1 MPASFSAHV
10 DGSRIVQV
18 AANRGHVKRVSVCV
32 SVWGQIMENEAR
44 VLFGPFEVD
53 LRTQEI
59 RRQGVVV
66 RLSGQPFQI
75 LEMLLCRPGALVTR
89 EELQQRL
96 WPETSLIDSTHG
108 LNAAINKLRE
118 ALGDSALT
126 PQYVETLP
134 RRGYR
139 FVGEIRGMSSDEV
152 VASVSDS
159 DSASSLTP
167 MLQEEAPSVRG
178 ARRWPMAL
186 LASAALVTGI
196 LGGVELSSNLRQT
209 TVAQSADAT
218 PHAAEVA
225 EAQWKRPST
234 EKKAVH
240 PASRSH
246 APLDSSTRPHPAV
259 LRRRSLAPHD
269 PTLRTVVSGSG
280 SAGPQFSPDEKH
292 IAFMSNR
299 SGPWQVWVSKV
310 DGSDPVQISTT
321 DSAGTP
327 RWSPDGKHI
336 AFDGPCDEGTCIFVA
351 AIDRSSRARQL
362 DEGRVPSFSRDGK
375 WIYFA
380 SMRNEN
386 WQVWKIRTRGGDA
399 VQVTREGG
407 FAALESPDG
416 FLYYTKS
423 DSWQPEVWCMRMA
436 GGEESP
442 VSAKVRPSTWSS
454 WTVTNKGILF
464 SAEANRK
471 AQLSLYETS
480 TGQVHELLTLPSSPR
495 WMGATA
501 DGHRVAVNDASER
514 RITLVDHLH

>member
-1 MPASFSAHV
+1 MRNAYKPVYPCGVSMMEKDS
-10 DGSRIVQV
+10 
-18 AANRGHVKRVSVCV
+18 RVS
-32 SVWGQIMENEAR
+32 
-44 VLFGPFEVD
+44 FGPFEVD

-59 RRQGVVV
+59 RREGVVV

-96 WPETSLIDSTHG
+96 WPEASLIDSTHG

-126 PQYVETLP
+126 PRYVETLP

-139 FVGEIRGMSSDEV
+139 FVGEICGMSSDEL
-152 VASVSDS
+152 VARVPDS
-159 DSASSLTP
+159 DSGFRLTP
-167 MLQEEAPSVRG
+167 TLKEEAPSVRG
-178 ARRWPMAL
+178 ARRWPIVL
-186 LASAALVTGI
+186 IASAALVIGI
-196 LGGVELSSNLRQT
+196 LGGAELSSRLRQT
-209 TVAQSADAT
+209 TVADKT
-218 PHAAEVA
+218 PHAAEDA
-225 EAQWKRPST
+225 EAQLKKAPL

-240 PASRSH
+240 EAPLPH
-246 APLDSSTRPHPAV
+246 APSDSSARTHQAV
-259 LRRRSLAPHD
+259 LRSGPLAPQD

-280 SAGPQFSPDEKH
+280 SAGPQFSPDGTH

-299 SGPWQVWVSKV
+299 SGPWQIWVSNV
-310 DGSDPVQISTT
+310 DGSDPAQISTT

-336 AFDGPCDEGTCIFVA
+336 AFDGPCDEGTCVFVA
-351 AIDRSSRARQL
+351 AIDRSSQARQL

-380 SMRNEN
+380 SMRNEI
-386 WQVWKIRTRGGDA
+386 WQVWKIRTRGSDA
-399 VQVTREGG
+399 VQVTRDGG
-407 FAALESPDG
+407 FAALESADG

-423 DSWQPEVWCMRMA
+423 DSWQPEVWRMRTA
-436 GGEESP
+436 SGKESL

-464 SAEANRK
+464 SAEANGK

-480 TGQVHELLTLPSSPR
+480 TGRLHELLTLPSSPR

-501 DGHRVAVNDASER
+501 DGRRVAVNDASER
-514 RITLVDHLH
+514 QITLVDHLH

>member
-1 MPASFSAHV
+1 
-10 DGSRIVQV
+10 
-18 AANRGHVKRVSVCV
+18 
-32 SVWGQIMENEAR
+32 MENEAR

-59 RRQGVVV
+59 RREGVVV

-75 LEMLLCRPGALVTR
+75 LEMLLSRPGALVTR

-96 WPETSLIDSTHG
+96 WPEASLIDSTHG

-126 PQYVETLP
+126 PRYVETLP

-139 FVGEIRGMSSDEV
+139 FVGEIRGMSSEAWVD
-152 VASVSDS
+152 SVTAS
-159 DSASSLTP
+159 DSASRLTP
-167 MLQEEAPSVRG
+167 MLQEEARPVRG
-178 ARRWPMAL
+178 ATPWPIVL
-186 LASAALVTGI
+186 IASTALVTGI
-196 LGGVELSSNLRQT
+196 LGGVELSSRLRQA

-225 EAQWKRPST
+225 EAQLKQAPL

-240 PASRSH
+240 EAPLPH
-246 APLDSSTRPHPAV
+246 APSDSSARTRQAV
-259 LRRRSLAPHD
+259 LRSGLLAPQD

-280 SAGPQFSPDEKH
+280 SAGPQFSPDGKH

-299 SGPWQVWVSKV
+299 SGPWQIWASNV

-336 AFDGPCDEGTCIFVA
+336 AFDGPCDEGTCVFVA
-351 AIDRSSRARQL
+351 AMDRSSQARQL

-386 WQVWKIRTRGGDA
+386 WQVWKIRTRGSDA
-399 VQVTREGG
+399 VQVTRGGG

-423 DSWQPEVWCMRMA
+423 DSWQPEVWRMRMA
-436 GGEESP
+436 SGEESL

-464 SAEANRK
+464 SAEANGK
-471 AQLSLYETS
+471 AQLNLYETS
-480 TGQVHELLTLPSSPR
+480 TGRLHELLTLPSSPR

-501 DGHRVAVNDASER
+501 DGRRVAVNDASER
-514 RITLVDHLH
+514 QITLVDHLH

>member
-1 MPASFSAHV
+1 
-10 DGSRIVQV
+10 
-18 AANRGHVKRVSVCV
+18 
-32 SVWGQIMENEAR
+32 
-44 VLFGPFEVD
+44 LFGPFEVD

-59 RRQGVVV
+59 RCNGVVV
-66 RLSGQPFQI
+66 RLAGQSFRI
-75 LEMLLCRPGALVTR
+75 LAMLLSRPGALVTR

-96 WPETSLIDSTHG
+96 WPEASLIDSTHG

-126 PQYVETLP
+126 PRYVETLP

-139 FVGEIRGMSSDEV
+139 FVGETRGMTSDEL
-152 VASVSDS
+152 VAIVSDS
-159 DSASSLTP
+159 DSTSKLTP
-167 MLQEEAPSVRG
+167 MLQEEVPSVRG
-178 ARRWPMAL
+178 TRHWPIAL
-186 LASAALVTGI
+186 IASAALVTGI
-196 LGGVELSSNLRQT
+196 LGGVELSLNLRQT
-209 TVAQSADAT
+209 RVARSVDAT

-225 EAQWKRPST
+225 EAEWKRPST
-234 EKKAVH
+234 GKKAVH
-240 PASRSH
+240 EAPPPH
-246 APLDSSTRPHPAV
+246 ARLDSGTRPV
-259 LRRRSLAPHD
+259 LRSDPLTPQD

-280 SAGPQFSPDEKH
+280 SAGPQFSPDGKH

-299 SGPWQVWVSKV
+299 SGPWQIWVSNV

-336 AFDGPCDEGTCIFVA
+336 AFDGPCGEGTCVFVA
-351 AIDRSSRARQL
+351 SIDGSSQARQL
-362 DEGRVPSFSRDGK
+362 DEGRVPSFSRDGE

-386 WQVWKIRTRGGDA
+386 WQVWKIRTHGRDA
-399 VQVTREGG
+399 VQVTRDGG
-407 FAALESPDG
+407 FAALESADG

-423 DSWQPEVWCMRMA
+423 DSWRPELYHMRVT

-442 VSAKVRPSTWSS
+442 VSAKVGPSTWSS
-454 WTVTNKGILF
+454 WTLTNKGILF
-464 SAEANRK
+464 SAEANGK

-480 TGQVHELLTLPSSPR
+480 TGQLHELLTLPSPPR

-514 RITLVDHLH
+514 QITLVDHLH